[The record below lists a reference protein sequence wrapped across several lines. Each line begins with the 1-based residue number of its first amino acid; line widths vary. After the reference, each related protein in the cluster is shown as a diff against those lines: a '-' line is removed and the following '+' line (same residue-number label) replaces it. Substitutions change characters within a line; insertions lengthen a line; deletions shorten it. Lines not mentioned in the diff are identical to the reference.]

1 MDSWLTI
8 AQIAET
14 YAVSTKTVRRWI
26 TQYELEAWRLP
37 GGRLLR
43 IDSASLDRVI
53 EPVTYR
59 GYTKRTKNKRSP
71 KK

>member
-1 MDSWLTI
+1 MDNMLTI
-8 AQIAET
+8 AEIAEV

-26 TQYELEAWRLP
+26 SDYELEAWRLP

-43 IDSASLDRVI
+43 IDAASLDRII

-59 GYTKRTKNKRSP
+59 GYTKRRNSKHP